1 MLADESV
8 EDLTAEALQEIAL
21 RDSLG
26 VSSESVLFNALERWC
41 NRECKRQKMQLSVDS
56 RRSVLGQDLIFCPRY
71 LLMSSQQFV
80 CGPMQSGLLN
90 QSEATTLMA
99 HILNTHAKP
108 TALSL
113 SPEVLKRLRTPRHKP
128 YGSPVNLKS
137 TKCKKDKQS
146 CSKKLKNV
154 KKQKKGKCRD
164 SKKEPPGKKCSGAC
178 FLEYMFRGLSC
189 LFD

>member
-8 EDLTAEALQEIAL
+8 EDLAADALRDIAL
-21 RDSLG
+21 RDSLA

-41 NRECKRQKMQLSVDS
+41 NRECKRGQMQLSAES

-90 QSEATTLMA
+90 QSEATALMA
-99 HILNTHAKP
+99 HILNAPTKP
-108 TALSL
+108 SVTSL
-113 SPEVLKRLRTPRHKP
+113 SSEVLERLRTPRCKP
-128 YGSPVNLKS
+128 CGSPVNLTKA
-137 TKCKKDKQS
+137 KCKKDKKES
-146 CSKKLKNV
+146 SKKIKSV
-154 KKQKKGKCRD
+154 KKQKKVKCRD
-164 SKKEPPGKKCSGAC
+164 SKTDSPSKKCSGSC
-178 FLEYMFRGLSC
+178 FLEYMFRALAC